1 LRAYAE
7 SVLSVDLAIYAD
19 ALAGE
24 VAALTARAERL
35 RMKLR
40 EAGIE
45 RAARRALPPRTVE
58 QLEAIGLLRTIDE
71 RSVRAELS
79 QLEDAL
85 EAVAQL
91 QAWVEEKLD
100 SATAA

>member
-1 LRAYAE
+1 M
-7 SVLSVDLAIYAD
+7 LSVDLAIYAD

-24 VAALTARAERL
+24 AAALTARAERL
-35 RMKLR
+35 RTKLR

-45 RAARRALPPRTVE
+45 RAARRALPRATVEHLQRIGVLRTV
-58 QLEAIGLLRTIDE
+58 DE
-71 RSVRAELS
+71 RSVRTELS

-91 QAWVEEKLD
+91 QTWVEEKLE

>member
-1 LRAYAE
+1 M
-7 SVLSVDLAIYAD
+7 LSVDLAIYAD

-24 VAALTARAERL
+24 SAALTARAERL
-35 RMKLR
+35 RARLR

-45 RAARRALPPRTVE
+45 RAARRGLPRPTVE
-58 QLEAIGLLRTIDE
+58 QLQRIGLLRTVDE

-91 QAWVEEKLD
+91 QTWIEEKLE

>member
-1 LRAYAE
+1 MLP
-7 SVLSVDLAIYAD
+7 VDLAIYAD

-24 VAALTARAERL
+24 AAALTARAERL
-35 RMKLR
+35 RTKLR

-45 RAARRALPPRTVE
+45 RAARRALPRPTVE
-58 QLEAIGLLRTIDE
+58 QLQEIGLLRTVDE

-91 QAWVEEKLD
+91 QAWLERKLE

>member
-1 LRAYAE
+1 M
-7 SVLSVDLAIYAD
+7 LSVDLAIYAD

-35 RMKLR
+35 RTKLR

-45 RAARRALPPRTVE
+45 RAARRALPRATVE
-58 QLEAIGLLRTIDE
+58 QLQRIGLLRTVDE
-71 RSVRAELS
+71 RSVREELS
-79 QLEDAL
+79 RLEDAL
-85 EAVAQL
+85 EAVGQL
-91 QAWVEEKLD
+91 QAWVEEKLE

>member
-1 LRAYAE
+1 M
-7 SVLSVDLAIYAD
+7 LSVDLAIYAD

-24 VAALTARAERL
+24 SAALTARAERL
-35 RMKLR
+35 RARLR

-45 RAARRALPPRTVE
+45 RAARRALPRPAVE
-58 QLEAIGLLRTIDE
+58 QLQRIGLLRTVDE

-85 EAVAQL
+85 EAVAAL
-91 QAWVEEKLD
+91 QSWIEEKLEA
-100 SATAA
+100 ATAA